1 MPPLPSVFEGLL
13 LICCWCVNKM
23 GRICGFR
30 LDLWRFQLVWFSR
43 VLKLNERGRITRKG
57 PRFVMK
63 NVFLNFPLQWKL
75 NIFAT
80 PLHISFQWFYLTN
93 IAVQTEG
100 YQIFDVH
107 STSSSGTSKTL
118 YYCVPFKVVEVSP
131 FSSCLWVWFTF
142 SITLP
147 VVHSLNY
154 IRYLPICEIK
164 CSRSAGK
171 YYHKGRDAAFCWKR
185 NRISCQVIKEWRP
198 NLVPSFFR
206 KIPHRLSISR
216 RPTVRERHA
225 TPFIPYKARR

>member
-1 MPPLPSVFEGLL
+1 
-13 LICCWCVNKM
+13 
-23 GRICGFR
+23 
-30 LDLWRFQLVWFSR
+30 
-43 VLKLNERGRITRKG
+43 
-57 PRFVMK
+57 MK

-131 FSSCLWVWFTF
+131 VSSCLGFDLHF
-142 SITLP
+142 RLRYQSSIRWII
-147 VVHSLNY
+147 SG
-154 IRYLPICEIK
+154 RYLPICEIK

-171 YYHKGRDAAFCWKR
+171 YYHKGRHTAFCWKR

-198 NLVPSFFR
+198 NLVPSFFC
-206 KIPHRLSISR
+206 KIPPRLSISR